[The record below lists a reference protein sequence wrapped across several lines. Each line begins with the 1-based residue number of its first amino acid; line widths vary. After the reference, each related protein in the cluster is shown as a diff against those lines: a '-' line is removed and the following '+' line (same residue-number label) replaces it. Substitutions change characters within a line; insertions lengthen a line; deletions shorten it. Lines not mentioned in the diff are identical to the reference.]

1 MWNEALEKTFN
12 LKSCIHYNIIFMIT
26 LKKCSTHWGTV
37 EHLSTTKFSAD
48 QPESG
53 NRFPGLS
60 QLSAAAGNFCLV
72 PTRPLSTFQTKR
84 VHHQFRVSPPPS
96 AFCLIC
102 PKYPHHCMPGLVS
115 GNPDTDIWNYMYTSI
130 IQYKNIPLSYLGTN
144 EAKSIAG
151 KIWLILHV

>member
-1 MWNEALEKTFN
+1 MFALRFLAPEVFG
-12 LKSCIHYNIIFMIT
+12 
-26 LKKCSTHWGTV
+26 STHWGTV

-84 VHHQFRVSPPPS
+84 VHHQFRVSPPPRLS
-96 AFCLIC
+96 A
-102 PKYPHHCMPGLVS
+102 
-115 GNPDTDIWNYMYTSI
+115 
-130 IQYKNIPLSYLGTN
+130 
-144 EAKSIAG
+144 
-151 KIWLILHV
+151 